1 MVLSQIW
8 HAVRVNLRLHIAHLP
23 GYVAVGLLVVWA
35 VSVPSIGVRRSDLAA
50 MEQTLGY
57 QPLSDSKLAGL
68 GVAQVASGFMT
79 LFGVALLI
87 NSLDRERESGLD
99 EVFASLPLS
108 GWRLVWQQYVGNV
121 ATLLLF
127 AAISFAVALVAYV
140 FRGSGALSLVEFLW
154 PSILFPLGSAFLL
167 AALPL
172 FLDVLK
178 VHHISRWIAYGVIAV
193 VLNLGPYALAAMT
206 HLDHPRHP
214 LFQWWLVAD
223 LGLDTIGIW
232 YLQGYVNLVVQAVE
246 QLGAPSISPQLYW
259 TLLVLPRLLSVVLGL
274 LLAAFA
280 AWRFDRFQIAP
291 ER

>member
-1 MVLSQIW
+1 MYLSQIW
-8 HAVRVNLRLHIAHLP
+8 HAVRVNVQLHIAHLL
-23 GYVAVGLLVVWA
+23 GYLAVGLLVVWT
-35 VSVPSIGVRRSDLAA
+35 VSMPSIGVRRSDLAA
-50 MEQTLGY
+50 MQQTLGY
-57 QPLSDSKLAGL
+57 QPLSNSKLSGL
-68 GVAQVASGFMT
+68 GAAQVASGFMT
-79 LFGVALLI
+79 LFGVVLLI

-99 EVFASLPLS
+99 EVFASLPIS

-127 AAISFAVALVAYV
+127 AAISFAVALVACF
-140 FRGSGALSLVEFLW
+140 FRESGAFSLVEFLW

-172 FLDVLK
+172 LLDVLK
-178 VHHISRWIAYGVIAV
+178 VHHISRWIAYGLIAV
-193 VLNLGPYALAAMT
+193 VLNLGPFALAAMT

-214 LFQWWLVAD
+214 FFYGWLVAD

-246 QLGAPSISPQLYW
+246 QIGTPSISPQLYW
-259 TLLVLPRLLSVVLGL
+259 TLLVLPRLLSVALGL
-274 LLAAFA
+274 FLAAFA